1 MTAEDYVEQASEIFV
16 LSDSFIRIREL
27 IDDESSTID
36 DISEVIL
43 LDPALAGTV
52 LKLANSA
59 FFNYPGKI
67 DTISKAVL
75 VLGITE
81 VYNLVIAYFST
92 EAFKK
97 INANQVYLDAFW
109 LKSIDCALVMKFL
122 GTRLGIVHA
131 ERLFILGLLHNL
143 GELVVNQISPELQLA
158 CDSYDINELPW
169 VKQQNILGFT
179 FGQCSAGLL
188 KKWQL
193 PYSVFSP
200 VREQDTEDL
209 TQYNAETQ
217 LLFVAKRVMNKNQ
230 VFKDESIGFNDLLS
244 KNQLEMLCL
253 DEDILLDAIEYC
265 DMERLALLSILNP
278 KASMLY

>member
-1 MTAEDYVEQASEIFV
+1 MTADDYVEQASEIFV
-16 LSDSFIRIREL
+16 LSDSFIRIRQL
-27 IDDESSTID
+27 IDDEASTID

-81 VYNLVIAYFST
+81 VYNLVIAYFTT

-97 INANQVYLDAFW
+97 INADQEYLDQFW
-109 LKSIDCALVMKFL
+109 LRSLDCALVMKFL
-122 GTRLGIVHA
+122 GTRLGVLHA

-143 GELVVNQISPELQLA
+143 GELIVNQITPEKRHA
-158 CDSYDINELPW
+158 CDNCDINELPW
-169 VKQQNILGFT
+169 AKQQNILGFT
-179 FGQCSAGLL
+179 YGQCTAGLL
-188 KKWQL
+188 KEWQL

-200 VREQDTEDL
+200 IRDQDIDDL
-209 TQYNAETQ
+209 SQYNAETQ
-217 LLFVAKRVMNKNQ
+217 LLFVAKRVMSKNQ
-230 VFKDESIGFNDLLS
+230 LFKADTIDFNDLLT
-244 KNQLEMLCL
+244 KQQLTLLRLDEEMLSN
-253 DEDILLDAIEYC
+253 AIEYC
-265 DMERLALLSILNP
+265 DFERLGLLSILNP
-278 KASMLY
+278 SASMLY